1 MTNLHLLNE
10 LAVRLLAR
18 FINRNSESAKPV
30 EPVPVNYETIN
41 EIKGD
46 MMDYDGMGNYGR
58 FPCINK

>member
-1 MTNLHLLNE
+1 MTNLSLLNE

-18 FINRNSESAKPV
+18 FINRNSESVKPR
-30 EPVPVNYETIN
+30 ESASANYETIN